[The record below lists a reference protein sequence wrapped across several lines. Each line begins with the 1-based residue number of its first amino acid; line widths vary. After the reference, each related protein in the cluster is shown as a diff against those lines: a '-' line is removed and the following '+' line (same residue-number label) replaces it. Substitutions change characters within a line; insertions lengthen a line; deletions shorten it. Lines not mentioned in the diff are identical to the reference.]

1 VLRSRNRRKAYLQQ
15 DLKNI
20 KSGWIIVNKEVGMTS
35 AMVVNKIKRLL
46 KVKKAGHAGTLDP
59 LASGVLPIALG
70 EATKTMS
77 FAMNSNKSYEF
88 DIKWGAATDTDDL
101 EGKIV
106 AESNIRPLKNDIIN
120 ILPKFTGII
129 KQKPPAYSAIK
140 INGVRSYKLARN
152 SIISDIPERE
162 VHIKE
167 ISLVKYIN
175 KDSARLKIECG
186 KGVYVRSLARDMA
199 RVLNT
204 HGHVVYLN
212 RLSVGP
218 FFHKDSI
225 LLADIANLVDKATI
239 SKAIKPISFVLDDI
253 PAIDIT
259 SDEAILISRGQKVL
273 LEDLVLEEGTYNK
286 EVYITS
292 NNAPIALARVE
303 NKYIHPFKVFNN

>member
-1 VLRSRNRRKAYLQQ
+1 MQQ

-35 AMVVNKIKRLL
+35 AMVVNKIKRVL

-162 VHIKE
+162 VYIKE

-273 LEDLVLEEGTYNK
+273 IEDLVLEEGTYNK

-303 NKYIHPFKVFNN
+303 NKYIHPFRVFNN

>member
-1 VLRSRNRRKAYLQQ
+1 MQQ

-35 AMVVNKIKRLL
+35 AMVVNKIKRVL

-303 NKYIHPFKVFNN
+303 NKYIHPFRVFNN

>member
-1 VLRSRNRRKAYLQQ
+1 MQQ

-35 AMVVNKIKRLL
+35 AMVVNKIKRVL

-152 SIISDIPERE
+152 SIIADIPERE
-162 VHIKE
+162 VYIKE

>member
-1 VLRSRNRRKAYLQQ
+1 MQQ

-35 AMVVNKIKRLL
+35 AMVVNKIKRVL

-273 LEDLVLEEGTYNK
+273 LEDLVLEEGKYNK

-303 NKYIHPFKVFNN
+303 NKYIHPFRVFNN

>member
-1 VLRSRNRRKAYLQQ
+1 MQQ

-35 AMVVNKIKRLL
+35 AMVVNKIKRVL

-162 VHIKE
+162 VYIKE

-218 FFHKDSI
+218 FFHKDAI

-303 NKYIHPFKVFNN
+303 NKYIHPFRVFNN

>member
-1 VLRSRNRRKAYLQQ
+1 MQQ

-35 AMVVNKIKRLL
+35 AMVVNKIKRVL

-162 VHIKE
+162 VYIKE

-292 NNAPIALARVE
+292 NNAPVALARVE
-303 NKYIHPFKVFNN
+303 NKYIHPFRVFNN

>member
-1 VLRSRNRRKAYLQQ
+1 MQQ

-35 AMVVNKIKRLL
+35 AMVVNKIKRVL

-259 SDEAILISRGQKVL
+259 SDEAILVSRGQKVL

-303 NKYIHPFKVFNN
+303 NKYIHPFRVFNN

>member
-1 VLRSRNRRKAYLQQ
+1 MQQ

-20 KSGWIIVNKEVGMTS
+20 KSGWIVVNKEVGMTS
-35 AMVVNKIKRLL
+35 AMVVNKIKRVL

-106 AESNIRPLKNDIIN
+106 AESNIMPLKNDIIS

-162 VHIKE
+162 VYIKK

-175 KDSARLKIECG
+175 KDVARLKIECG

-199 RVLNT
+199 RALNT
-204 HGHVVYLN
+204 YGHIVYLK
-212 RLSVGP
+212 RLAVGS
-218 FFHKDSI
+218 FFHKDAI

-239 SKAIKPISFVLDDI
+239 SKAIRPISFVLDDI

-259 SDEAILISRGQKVL
+259 SDKAILISRGQKVFI
-273 LEDLVLEEGTYNK
+273 EDLVLEEGTYNT
-286 EVYITS
+286 EAYVTS
-292 NNAPIALARVE
+292 NNAPVALARIE
-303 NKYIHPFKVFNN
+303 GKYIHPFRVFNN

>member
-1 VLRSRNRRKAYLQQ
+1 MQQ

-35 AMVVNKIKRLL
+35 AMVVNKIKRVL

-218 FFHKDSI
+218 FSI
-225 LLADIANLVDKATI
+225 KIRFYLQ
-239 SKAIKPISFVLDDI
+239 
-253 PAIDIT
+253 
-259 SDEAILISRGQKVL
+259 ILP
-273 LEDLVLEEGTYNK
+273 T
-286 EVYITS
+286 
-292 NNAPIALARVE
+292 
-303 NKYIHPFKVFNN
+303 

>member
-1 VLRSRNRRKAYLQQ
+1 MQQ

-35 AMVVNKIKRLL
+35 AMVVNKIKRVL

-162 VHIKE
+162 VYIKE

>member
-1 VLRSRNRRKAYLQQ
+1 LPQ

-35 AMVVNKIKRLL
+35 AMVVNKIKRVL

-259 SDEAILISRGQKVL
+259 SDEAILVSRGQKVL

>member
-1 VLRSRNRRKAYLQQ
+1 LQQ

-35 AMVVNKIKRLL
+35 AMVVNKIKRVL

-162 VHIKE
+162 VYIKE

-303 NKYIHPFKVFNN
+303 NKYIHPFRVFNN

>member
-1 VLRSRNRRKAYLQQ
+1 MEQ
-15 DLKNI
+15 DLKTI
-20 KSGWIIVNKEVGMTS
+20 KSGWITVNKEVGMTS
-35 AMVVNKIKRLL
+35 AMVVNKIKRVL

-162 VHIKE
+162 VYIKE

-218 FFHKDSI
+218 FFHKDAI
-225 LLADIANLVDKATI
+225 LLADIANLVDKAKI
-239 SKAIKPISFVLDDI
+239 SKAIMPISFVLDDI

-303 NKYIHPFKVFNN
+303 NKYIHPFRVFNN

>member
-1 VLRSRNRRKAYLQQ
+1 
-15 DLKNI
+15 
-20 KSGWIIVNKEVGMTS
+20 
-35 AMVVNKIKRLL
+35 
-46 KVKKAGHAGTLDP
+46 
-59 LASGVLPIALG
+59 
-70 EATKTMS
+70 
-77 FAMNSNKSYEF
+77 
-88 DIKWGAATDTDDL
+88 
-101 EGKIV
+101 
-106 AESNIRPLKNDIIN
+106 
-120 ILPKFTGII
+120 
-129 KQKPPAYSAIK
+129 IK

-162 VHIKE
+162 VYIKE

-303 NKYIHPFKVFNN
+303 NKYIHPFRVFNN

>member
-1 VLRSRNRRKAYLQQ
+1 MQQ

-35 AMVVNKIKRLL
+35 AMVVNKIKRVL

-162 VHIKE
+162 VYIKE

-199 RVLNT
+199 RALNT

-218 FFHKDSI
+218 FFHKDAI

-239 SKAIKPISFVLDDI
+239 SKAIRPISFVLDDI

-259 SDEAILISRGQKVL
+259 SDEAILISRGQKVFI
-273 LEDLVLEEGTYNK
+273 ED
-286 EVYITS
+286 
-292 NNAPIALARVE
+292 
-303 NKYIHPFKVFNN
+303 

>member
-1 VLRSRNRRKAYLQQ
+1 MQQ

-35 AMVVNKIKRLL
+35 AMVVNKIKRVL

-106 AESNIRPLKNDIIN
+106 EESNIRPLKNDIIN

-167 ISLVKYIN
+167 ISLEKYIN
-175 KDSARLKIECG
+175 KDLARLKIECG

-199 RVLNT
+199 RALNT
-204 HGHVVYLN
+204 YGHIVYLN
-212 RLSVGP
+212 RLAVGP
-218 FFHKDSI
+218 FFHKDAI

-239 SKAIKPISFVLDDI
+239 SKAIRPISFVLDDI

-259 SDEAILISRGQKVL
+259 SDKAILISRGQKVFI
-273 LEDLVLEEGTYNK
+273 EDLVLEEGTYNK
-286 EVYITS
+286 EAYITS
-292 NNAPIALARVE
+292 NNAPVALARIE
-303 NKYIHPFKVFNN
+303 GKYIHPFRVFNN

>member
-1 VLRSRNRRKAYLQQ
+1 MQQ

-35 AMVVNKIKRLL
+35 AMVVNKIKRVL

-140 INGVRSYKLARN
+140 INGVRSYKLARK

-162 VHIKE
+162 VYIKE

-259 SDEAILISRGQKVL
+259 SDEAILISRGQKVFI
-273 LEDLVLEEGTYNK
+273 EDLVLEEGTYNK

-292 NNAPIALARVE
+292 NNAPVALAKVE
-303 NKYIHPFKVFNN
+303 NKYIHPFRVFNN

>member
-1 VLRSRNRRKAYLQQ
+1 LQQ

-35 AMVVNKIKRLL
+35 AMVVNKIKRVL

-162 VHIKE
+162 VYIKE

>member
-1 VLRSRNRRKAYLQQ
+1 MQQ

-35 AMVVNKIKRLL
+35 AMVVNKIKRVL

-162 VHIKE
+162 VYIKE

-175 KDSARLKIECG
+175 KDTARLKIECG

-303 NKYIHPFKVFNN
+303 NKYIHPFRVFNN

>member
-1 VLRSRNRRKAYLQQ
+1 MQQ

-35 AMVVNKIKRLL
+35 AMVVNKIKRVL

-162 VHIKE
+162 VYIKK

-259 SDEAILISRGQKVL
+259 SDEAILISRGQKVFI
-273 LEDLVLEEGTYNK
+273 EDLVLEEGTYNK

-303 NKYIHPFKVFNN
+303 NKYIHPFRVFNN

>member
-1 VLRSRNRRKAYLQQ
+1 MQQ

-20 KSGWIIVNKEVGMTS
+20 KSGWIIVDKEVGMTS
-35 AMVVNKIKRLL
+35 AMVVNKIKRVL

-106 AESNIRPLKNDIIN
+106 EKSNIMPLKNDIIN

-175 KDSARLKIECG
+175 KEVARLKIECG

-199 RVLNT
+199 RALNT
-204 HGHVVYLN
+204 YGHIVYLN
-212 RLSVGP
+212 RLAVGP
-218 FFHKDSI
+218 FFHKDAI

-239 SKAIKPISFVLDDI
+239 SKAIRPISFVLDDI

-259 SDEAILISRGQKVL
+259 SDKAILISRGQKVFI
-273 LEDLVLEEGTYNK
+273 EDLVLEEGTYNK
-286 EVYITS
+286 EAYITS
-292 NNAPIALARVE
+292 NNAPVALARIE
-303 NKYIHPFKVFNN
+303 GKYIHPFRVFNN

>member
-1 VLRSRNRRKAYLQQ
+1 MQQ

-35 AMVVNKIKRLL
+35 AMVVNKIKRVL

-106 AESNIRPLKNDIIN
+106 AESNIRPLQVDIIN

-162 VHIKE
+162 VYIKE

-303 NKYIHPFKVFNN
+303 NKYIHPFRVFNN

>member
-1 VLRSRNRRKAYLQQ
+1 MQQ

-35 AMVVNKIKRLL
+35 AMVVNKIKRVL

-106 AESNIRPLKNDIIN
+106 AESNIRPLKNDIID

-162 VHIKE
+162 VHIKK

-259 SDEAILISRGQKVL
+259 SDEAILVSRGQKVL

-303 NKYIHPFKVFNN
+303 NKYIHPFRVFNN

>member
-1 VLRSRNRRKAYLQQ
+1 MQQ

-35 AMVVNKIKRLL
+35 AMVVNKIKRVL

-259 SDEAILISRGQKVL
+259 SDEAILVSRGQKVL

>member
-1 VLRSRNRRKAYLQQ
+1 MQQ

-35 AMVVNKIKRLL
+35 AMVVNKIKRVL

-204 HGHVVYLN
+204 YGHVVYLN

-259 SDEAILISRGQKVL
+259 SDEAILVSRGQKVL

-303 NKYIHPFKVFNN
+303 NKYIHPFRVFNN

>member
-1 VLRSRNRRKAYLQQ
+1 MQQ

-35 AMVVNKIKRLL
+35 AMVVNKIKRVL

-140 INGVRSYKLARN
+140 INGVRSYKLARK

-162 VHIKE
+162 VYIKE

-303 NKYIHPFKVFNN
+303 NKYIHPFRVFNN

>member
-1 VLRSRNRRKAYLQQ
+1 MQQ

-35 AMVVNKIKRLL
+35 AMVVNKIKRVL

-162 VHIKE
+162 VYIKE

-239 SKAIKPISFVLDDI
+239 SKAIRPISFVLDDI

-303 NKYIHPFKVFNN
+303 NKYIHPFRVFNN